1 MPLATWS
8 CQVSLQPLKRTLHK
22 VSGIVSFKAAN
33 CKCEIVSIL
42 TVQLGGLSDVHD
54 HPSSPAPESTASGA
68 SLTTTTP
75 PVRSSEPNMRF
86 SPVPR
91 RLSGEATGNSKLSGI
106 PAASEKDN
114 TCLPETN
121 HNSDRL
127 KSPVLSEN
135 THQSHLNM
143 LLQTMVS
150 SYKPYFNGKTV
161 FCCYHSLTHILKSDN
176 IKSEVLQIFK
186 KWPNLNIDFQAHYFD

>member
-1 MPLATWS
+1 MPLAPWS
-8 CQVSLQPLKRTLHK
+8 CQVSVLPLKRTLH
-22 VSGIVSFKAAN
+22 VSFKAAN

-75 PVRSSEPNMRF
+75 PVRSSEPNMRL

-161 FCCYHSLTHILKSDN
+161 FCCYHSLAHILKSDN
-176 IKSEVLQIFK
+176 IKSKVLQIFE